1 MFLWISGCILIDK
14 NWLKIIILF
23 VLFSV
28 VIFIK
33 IFMVMVFL
41 EIERE
46 MFLLVKFLVFFFNN
60 VIVVIVVCLNFMEVL
75 CSIENV
81 IL

>member
-1 MFLWISGCILIDK
+1 M
-14 NWLKIIILF
+14 F

-60 VIVVIVVCLNFMEVL
+60 VIVVIVVWLNFMEVL
-75 CSIENV
+75 CLIENV

>member
-46 MFLLVKFLVFFFNN
+46 IFLLVKFLVFFFNN
-60 VIVVIVVCLNFMEVL
+60 VIVVIVVWLNFMEVL
-75 CSIENV
+75 CLIENV